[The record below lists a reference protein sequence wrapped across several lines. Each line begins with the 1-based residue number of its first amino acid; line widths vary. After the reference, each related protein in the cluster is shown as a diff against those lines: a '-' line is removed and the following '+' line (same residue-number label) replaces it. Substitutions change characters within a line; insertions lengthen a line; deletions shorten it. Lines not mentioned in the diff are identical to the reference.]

1 MRLLIMGAPG
11 AGKGTQSTL
20 IKEYFSIP
28 HISTGDMFREAISKQ
43 TEMGLEAKK
52 YIDKGYLAPD
62 SVTIELVR
70 ERLSKE
76 DCANGF
82 LLDGFPRTIDQAR
95 ALDKMLLNFAIKLDA
110 VLNVVIN
117 DEVLINRIVGRRTCS
132 VCKESYHI
140 TNRKPKIMGICDVC
154 GGKLIQ
160 RADDTAETM
169 KIRLK
174 VYHEQT
180 EPVLEHYAKQ
190 GLVKNVSG
198 HGTVEETFE
207 KVKILLGGN

>member
-76 DCANGF
+76 DCVNGF

-180 EPVLEHYAKQ
+180 
-190 GLVKNVSG
+190 
-198 HGTVEETFE
+198 
-207 KVKILLGGN
+207 